1 MEVLVLNDFLGTLD
15 DELDIKTGDVVKNV
29 KKHAEDGWM
38 EGDLNGRR
46 GIFPLQFVK
55 EIPASLMGDGNK
67 KYPRSIRKVKA
78 KSPQRWCKVEFS
90 YMPENQDE
98 LELTAGET
106 VEIIQEIEDGW
117 WLGKK
122 GGRVGAFPS
131 NFVQECTSPPTG
143 MVLEVA
149 KNNKLRQRL
158 NENTFLPNGQDK
170 STNKTPGQKNN
181 NKAATKEHCKVMFDY
196 LAANNDELSMKAGD
210 VIQVLRKET
219 EDDGWWEGELNGKTG
234 LFPDNFVMLLP
245 TPVAQGSL
253 EKYPTR
259 KSTVKAPAKPL
270 LTVPEKKPADIM
282 KPQTQVPKD
291 LKVKSDFTAPEKKP
305 ADGTKSPTQALK
317 DQKVKSDFTAPEKK
331 PADVTKSPTQAH
343 KDQKV
348 KSDLTAS
355 EKKPSDVTKSPTQVL
370 KDQKADMLTEKKAA
384 EASRA
389 QTPALN
395 TQKETKDF
403 KMDSVNKAT
412 QPPTKKLA
420 PPPPT
425 ALKNKP
431 SLKTPDRPD
440 GNVPAKPVELVK
452 ANTMDTDASQF
463 DALAVSSA
471 KLSHPTSDRP
481 KMPGKR
487 PPTNLNHSPG
497 NEEKAE
503 GQDSNGEEKKEK
515 LKSSSPSKVKEPEPP
530 VPASSAPAK
539 LDAHTGPTQ
548 ASPSQP
554 QSKTTQPAKT
564 SQRPVAPE
572 TQQRTDLDLADKITT
587 VELKSEIQSLKVLM
601 EAMKA
606 QYERDMSSITKELKE
621 EKAKRLAL
629 QMEVE
634 KVKKVVS
641 L

>member
-317 DQKVKSDFTAPEKK
+317 DQKVKSD
-331 PADVTKSPTQAH
+331 
-343 KDQKV
+343 
-348 KSDLTAS
+348 LTAS

-497 NEEKAE
+497 
-503 GQDSNGEEKKEK
+503 
-515 LKSSSPSKVKEPEPP
+515 EPEPP

>member
-317 DQKVKSDFTAPEKK
+317 DQKVKSD
-331 PADVTKSPTQAH
+331 
-343 KDQKV
+343 
-348 KSDLTAS
+348 LTAS